1 MINKNII
8 NLKSVAIFCIER
20 VKGEG
25 YAITS
30 SSGTHSLELG
40 SFALALLDNIGQPD
54 HNSVPDFCKSF
65 EVITD
70 RKYIVAVRINL
81 LPNGESNFNQ
91 EWFFC
96 DQTRRS
102 IIFLSFIVGS
112 FCLLSAG
119 LFFAGIYFEK
129 SFIEDK
135 KQDDPSPIIIQKDD
149 ENWKNIRVIADDVDN
164 QKMLKTLK
172 NFLKQKGLTAK
183 EGDIRKVSN
192 NFPLHIKFSVT
203 GKPRILNVD
212 FDEYDARALLEI
224 LELIPCSSLEVISP

>member
-8 NLKSVAIFCIER
+8 NLKSRAIFFIER

-30 SSGTHSLELG
+30 SSGLHSHELG
-40 SFALALLDNIGQPD
+40 SFALELLDNIGQPD
-54 HNSVPDFCKSF
+54 HTSLPDFCKSF

-81 LPNGESNFNQ
+81 LPNGDSKFYQ

-96 DQTRRS
+96 DQSRPS
-102 IIFLSFIVGS
+102 IIYLSFIVGS
-112 FCLLSAG
+112 FCLMLAG
-119 LFFAGIYFEK
+119 AFFAGVNVKNFMVEEK
-129 SFIEDK
+129 K
-135 KQDDPSPIIIQKDD
+135 PDDPSPIIIQKDD
-149 ENWKNIRVIADDVDN
+149 ENWKKIRVIADDLEN

-172 NFLKQKGLTAK
+172 DFLKQKGLTAK

-192 NFPLHIKFSVT
+192 NSPLHIKFSVT

-224 LELIPCSSLEVISP
+224 LELIPCSNLEVISP